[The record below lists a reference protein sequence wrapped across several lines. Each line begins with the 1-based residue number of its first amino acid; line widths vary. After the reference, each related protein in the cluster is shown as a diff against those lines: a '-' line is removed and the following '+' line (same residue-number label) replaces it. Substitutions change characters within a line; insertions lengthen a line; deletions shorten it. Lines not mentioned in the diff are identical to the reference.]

1 MNFNDIFKSSFLDT
15 VNAIPF
21 IDVIIALLTAFLM
34 GLFIFFVYKKT
45 YKGLIYSAA
54 FGTVLIALVM
64 ITAALILTITSNIVL
79 SLGMVGAL
87 SIVRFRTAI
96 KDPLDIVFLF
106 WSISEGIII
115 AAGLIPLAVFGSAL
129 IGLVLIVFSNRQS
142 FDDPYLLVIHL
153 KDEKTEKMINETLAS
168 ETKKYILKSKTITE
182 NNIELNYELR
192 LKDADSSF
200 IQYLYKLPSVNY
212 CVLVAYNG
220 DYLG

>member
-142 FDDPYLLVIHL
+142 FDDPYLLVF
-153 KDEKTEKMINETLAS
+153 
-168 ETKKYILKSKTITE
+168 YIRI
-182 NNIELNYELR
+182 
-192 LKDADSSF
+192 
-200 IQYLYKLPSVNY
+200 
-212 CVLVAYNG
+212 
-220 DYLG
+220 